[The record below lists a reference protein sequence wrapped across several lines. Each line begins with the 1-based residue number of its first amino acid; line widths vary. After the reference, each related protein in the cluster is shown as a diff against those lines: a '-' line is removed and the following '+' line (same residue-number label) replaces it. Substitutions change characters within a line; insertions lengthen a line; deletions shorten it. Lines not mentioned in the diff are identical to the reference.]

1 MKGVECSGKV
11 WKCLID
17 SYASWLSN
25 FDLSQPEAWPLVRI
39 GIVLKWSDP
48 EDSQNHG
55 EAFGRVGMSEVEQ
68 KQNSCS
74 TPEINRH
81 DDRAVDKFDFTASNC
96 TRFVNWDLD
105 RCLRL
110 ICEAAIVSHQAYEAS
125 FTVHS
130 FYKIQ
135 NILITFCSCRTRP
148 PFRAEY
154 CSSAQAIS
162 TSAVGA

>member
-48 EDSQNHG
+48 ADSQNHG

-68 KQNSCS
+68 KQNSSS

-110 ICEAAIVSHQAYEAS
+110 ICEAAIVHTPGLRSV
-125 FTVHS
+125 FHS
-130 FYKIQ
+130 AFVLQDPKHFDNLLQ
-135 NILITFCSCRTRP
+135 LPRTTTFPR
-148 PFRAEY
+148 
-154 CSSAQAIS
+154 
-162 TSAVGA
+162 